1 MKYFSLMRTFIAS
14 LAFLF
19 SCQLVFGFAGAA
31 PFSATENVDTMELLD
46 NERIIGVGDKLS
58 YAVAEN
64 REPAIVILV
73 DEGGM
78 IDVPLAGKVKAL
90 GLTPRGLAKNVSD
103 VLEVDYYYQATV
115 HINEYKD
122 LTNRGQIFLLGQV
135 VRQGAMTIPPGEVLS
150 VSKAILRAGGFTQNA
165 DPTRVT
171 LIRRG
176 ASGEEETKTEVNV
189 ARILETGK
197 LNEDLIVQPDDFIF
211 VATAGDSSGEYTIT
225 GAVRGPGIYPLP
237 MGTQI
242 TLSEGILKAGGFNE
256 FASEGSVKVIRY
268 DENGERVEL
277 SIDVGEILEEGL
289 RDEDLL
295 LQPDDRIIV
304 PEAWVK
310 F

>member
-1 MKYFSLMRTFIAS
+1 MKYAYLILTFF
-14 LAFLF
+14 LAT
-19 SCQLVFGFAGAA
+19 CQAAFGFAGAA
-31 PFSATENVDTMELLD
+31 PFDAKDDVDTMELLD
-46 NERIIGVGDKLS
+46 DENPIAVGDKLS
-58 YAVAEN
+58 YMVAED
-64 REPAIVILV
+64 REPAIVVLV
-73 DEGGM
+73 DEDGQ
-78 IDVPLAGKVKAL
+78 IDVPLAGKVDAA
-90 GLTPRGLAKNVSD
+90 GLTPKQLAMRVSD
-103 VLEVDYYYQATV
+103 ALEVEYYYQATI

-135 VRQGAMTIPPGEVLS
+135 ARQGAMTIPPGEVLT

-165 DPTRVT
+165 DATRVT

-176 ASGEEETKTEVNV
+176 GPGEDESKTEINV

-197 LNEDLIVQPDDFIF
+197 LDEDLIIEPDDFIF
-211 VATAGDSSGEYTIT
+211 VATAGDSSGEYTVT

-242 TLSEGILKAGGFNE
+242 TLSEAILKAGGFNE

-277 SIDVGEILEEGL
+277 EVDVGEILEEGL
-289 RDEDLL
+289 RDEDLM

-304 PEAWVK
+304 PESWIK